1 MSSKH
6 LKVLWPVSLTLAV
19 CLGVWA
25 LVAGR
30 PKRTWEHKEIAAPIN
45 VSPAPIQNGIGP
57 RALDPV
63 QNIRFTLYDAGI
75 LPRELHLEKGL
86 VSITIEDRT
95 RQSAGLVIERE
106 VGNEKIAIG
115 QVQRFANHWRGRGEF
130 RLTPGTYVLS
140 DASRP
145 TNRAKLVVAL

>member
-19 CLGVWA
+19 SLGVWA

-30 PKRTWEHKEIAAPIN
+30 SKGSWEHKEIGTPIN
-45 VSPAPIQNGIGP
+45 VSPAPMQNGIGP

-75 LPRELHLEKGL
+75 LPRELHLDKGL
-86 VSITIEDRT
+86 VSITVEDRT
-95 RQSAGLVIERE
+95 RQSTGLVIQRE
-106 VGNEKIAIG
+106 VGNAQIVIG
-115 QVQRFANHWRGRGEF
+115 QVQRFTNHWRGRGEV
-130 RLTPGTYVLS
+130 RLTPGTYLIS

-145 TNRAKLVVAL
+145 ANRAKLVVAP